1 MRYREKVFLLFATV
15 LFISPIVFFFCL
27 TPQCPDTTAAVVG
40 ILIGS
45 ILGVLTSDVIASLFS
60 DD

>member
-1 MRYREKVFLLFATV
+1 MRYREKAFLLFATV
-15 LFISPIVFFFCL
+15 LFISPTVFFFCL
-27 TPQCPDTTAAVVG
+27 TPQYPDTTAVVVG

-60 DD
+60 ED